1 MAQFYSI
8 HCYDQNTGTGED
20 LIDSYNLYTT
30 FEKAAEALE
39 GYIRLYIERYN
50 DNRRPDEK
58 EEVFEKPKVTMKE
71 NDKYCHYYEC
81 YSYYLFTICRMTVV
95 E

>member
-1 MAQFYSI
+1 MADFYTI
-8 HCYDQNTGTGED
+8 HCYDQNTGSGED
-20 LIDSYNLYTT
+20 LIDSYKLYTT

-50 DNRRPDEK
+50 ENRSEHDK
-58 EEVFEKPKVTMKE
+58 EEIFEKPKVTMRDNAE
-71 NDKYCHYYEC
+71 YCHYYEC
-81 YSYYLFTICRMTVV
+81 YSNYLFTICRMTVV